1 MSNAVDPSA
10 TAYLVDLDSF
20 DETRLLPKALKE
32 KIAAADLR
40 EITQGEAGMLLF
52 MQRVVP
58 VHSAETMTVRP
69 AYGFTVDE
77 CFTLIHG

>member
-1 MSNAVDPSA
+1 MTNDVNPNAP
-10 TAYLVDLDSF
+10 AYLVDLDSF
-20 DETRLLPKALKE
+20 DETKLLPKAVKD
-32 KIAAADLR
+32 KIAAAELR
-40 EITQGEAGMLLF
+40 EITLGEAGMLLF

-77 CFTLIHG
+77 CFALIHG